1 MKNSSF
7 HQRIQQSPYEAMFGC
22 KAKER
27 FCEKHF
33 LNTIRSDETGRS
45 LLIQSSEF
53 TWNRNTTL
61 LLISKYKSFKDDFRN
76 PKIKKKGLWANIRD
90 NFLKEGYEVT
100 EEVLDR
106 KFRNLK
112 KTYTGI
118 KDATNRTGRGR
129 ISWEH
134 YDSFE
139 DLFREDK
146 CVNLPRTISSIAPL
160 SHPSEGTSQTT
171 EGTSQTTEG
180 TSQTTEGTSQTT
192 EGTSQTTEGR
202 GAESTFTKSP
212 SAYKMSTLF
221 RQRQKQLELEE
232 KRVAEITLLRK
243 AIEES
248 NVIQKER
255 NEILKLL
262 LTKDKI

>member
-1 MKNSSF
+1 M
-7 HQRIQQSPYEAMFGC
+7 
-22 KAKER
+22 
-27 FCEKHF
+27 
-33 LNTIRSDETGRS
+33 
-45 LLIQSSEF
+45 
-53 TWNRNTTL
+53 
-61 LLISKYKSFKDDFRN
+61 
-76 PKIKKKGLWANIRD
+76 KKKGLWANIRD

-146 CVNLPRTISSIAPL
+146 CVNVPRTISSIAPL
-160 SHPSEGTSQTT
+160 SHQS
-171 EGTSQTTEG
+171 EG

-202 GAESTFTKSP
+202 GAENTFMKSP

-221 RQRQKQLELEE
+221 RQRQKQLELEQ
-232 KRVAEITLLRK
+232 KRVTEITLLRK
-243 AIEES
+243 AIEEG

-262 LTKDKI
+262 LTKNKI